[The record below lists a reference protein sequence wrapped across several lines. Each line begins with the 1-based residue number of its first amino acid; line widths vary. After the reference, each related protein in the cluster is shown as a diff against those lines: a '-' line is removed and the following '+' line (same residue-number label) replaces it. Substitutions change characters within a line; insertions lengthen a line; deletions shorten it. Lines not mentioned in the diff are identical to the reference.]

1 MNFTINWIVEDGSG
15 AFDAAGT
22 ADRSSHIPQLDVV
35 GLLLRGSLFIVLN
48 LRLKENVKLWNTLI
62 CGKAWNCTL
71 FTINI
76 YQYTIN
82 SV

>member
-48 LRLKENVKLWNTLI
+48 LSLKENIKL
-62 CGKAWNCTL
+62 
-71 FTINI
+71 
-76 YQYTIN
+76 
-82 SV
+82 